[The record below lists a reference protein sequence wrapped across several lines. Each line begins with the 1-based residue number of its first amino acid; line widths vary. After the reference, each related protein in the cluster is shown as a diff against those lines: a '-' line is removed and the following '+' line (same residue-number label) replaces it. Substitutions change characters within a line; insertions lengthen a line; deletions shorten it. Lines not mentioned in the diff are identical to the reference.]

1 LLGSSDPE
9 AVRQTVLDLTDKAVA
24 LTRYVFWIKDDED
37 PEKGRELSA
46 LVDKAFV
53 IEGEKTPVRNAA
65 LVNINTDVLQ
75 VLREKIIGRVEF
87 AERVRMIDELL
98 KRRGEIDD
106 PQYQLAARLLVQE

>member
-1 LLGSSDPE
+1 MRDSWDFCLSFLGRLIFCVIFVNKNELLGSSDPE

-53 IEGEKTPVRNAA
+53 IEGEKTA
-65 LVNINTDVLQ
+65 
-75 VLREKIIGRVEF
+75 
-87 AERVRMIDELL
+87 
-98 KRRGEIDD
+98 
-106 PQYQLAARLLVQE
+106 